1 MHCANKKNKAN
12 EQELLIGNYADGQ
25 SNDKIANFEPF
36 DKYRTWILA
45 CLDQGHRTV
54 NNQKGHSAV
63 HTPSLIFMQF
73 RAKIMAKQ
81 VVQRFYLS
89 EPSTVDLRELA

>member
-25 SNDKIANFEPF
+25 SNDKVSN

-54 NNQKGHSAV
+54 NNQKDHSAV
-63 HTPSLIFMQF
+63 HTPSLIFSSF
-73 RAKIMAKQ
+73 LFLCETGSSAFLFVRIK
-81 VVQRFYLS
+81 YS
-89 EPSTVDLRELA
+89 